1 MMSGS
6 SHDAQLT
13 FEKLFP
19 IFQTIH
25 HLPMAIPSAYY
36 NLYSQDLTA
45 EENITASAQ
54 MTNHNTGASPP
65 PASMNNLPL
74 LPHSHTVSY
83 THLRAHETPEH
94 LVCRLL

>member
-74 LPHSHTVSY
+74 LHHSHIYPALVSIK
-83 THLRAHETPEH
+83 TKTLLPPEH
-94 LVCRLL
+94 IH